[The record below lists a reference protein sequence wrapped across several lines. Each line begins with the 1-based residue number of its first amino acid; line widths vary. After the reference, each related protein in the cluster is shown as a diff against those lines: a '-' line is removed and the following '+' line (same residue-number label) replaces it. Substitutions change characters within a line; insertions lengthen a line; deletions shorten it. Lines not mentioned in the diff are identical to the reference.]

1 MNHTKTL
8 TLAVMLFLGTIAPP
22 LYAHNGH
29 DHGDTKAEAKTANPT
44 ESWTLGEVRKVD
56 VAQKRITLKHEAIV
70 NLGMDPM
77 TMVFRVKEAKLLEG
91 LKPGTQVRF
100 KAADINGV
108 LYAVDVQQGN

>member
-1 MNHTKTL
+1 MNYTKTL
-8 TLAVMLFLGTIAPP
+8 TLAALLSLGAIASP

-29 DHGDTKAEAKTANPT
+29 DHGDGKTEIKTVNPAEP
-44 ESWTLGEVRKVD
+44 WTLGEVRKVD

-91 LKPGTQVRF
+91 LKPGAQVRF

-108 LYAVDVQQGN
+108 LYAVDVQAGN